1 MQRQALVIQTAVE
14 TVEVPQVQHT
24 YRFVD
29 VARCGN
35 TNFHSSR
42 QPRNVS
48 SSQIR
53 FLDRVD
59 DVPVTPV
66 KSER

>member
-1 MQRQALVIQTAVE
+1 MGFHME

-29 VARCGN
+29 VARCG
-35 TNFHSSR
+35 
-42 QPRNVS
+42 
-48 SSQIR
+48 
-53 FLDRVD
+53 D

-66 KSER
+66 KSERLRCLFLYLFRFRRS